1 MSLELLTLNTG
12 QESTKY
18 FWLPEVQ
25 QPERQ
30 RCHLWACMLLT
41 LTPIYQLILALL
53 PPAYF
58 SDSSS
63 FSFFPRIVTHPSI
76 SLHYPLLYL
85 CYRCPHSIPGP
96 CDTFSTQQFSSNT
109 NLTME
114 APAENV
120 SVTTNF
126 TKHIIQTVCFSLQG
140 SAGCGF
146 LILQTSCQATHPL
159 LGLLFFERPRYFP
172 TQGLCA
178 CSALCLKHYSPI
190 LCNLL
195 TFHTS
200 A

>member
-1 MSLELLTLNTG
+1 
-12 QESTKY
+12 
-18 FWLPEVQ
+18 
-25 QPERQ
+25 
-30 RCHLWACMLLT
+30 MLLT

-58 SDSSS
+58 SDSSP
-63 FSFFPRIVTHPSI
+63 FSFFPQIVTHPNI

-85 CYRCPHSIPGP
+85 CYRCPHSIPVP
-96 CDTFSTQQFSSNT
+96 CDTLSTQQFSSNA

-114 APAENV
+114 APAENL

-146 LILQTSCQATHPL
+146 LILWTSHHATHPL
-159 LGLLFFERPRYFP
+159 LGLKQPRCFP

-178 CSALCLKHYSPI
+178 CSALCLKHLLENSPI